1 MILFTGPLFSGKRRC
16 AEQYLVQQGKDPE
29 HCRILADAEDAAID
43 CSSPED
49 LRETAE
55 RLAGEYDII
64 LFTETGS
71 GLVPLDAEERR
82 VRENAGRLSVLLAEQ
97 ADEVYRV
104 VCGLPTKLK

>member
-16 AEQYLVQQGKDPE
+16 AEQYLAQQGKDPE
-29 HCRILADAEDAAID
+29 HCRVLADAQDAAAA
-43 CSSPED
+43 CRSPEEVQ
-49 LRETAE
+49 ETAD
-55 RLAGEYDII
+55 RLAGAYDII
-64 LFTETGS
+64 LITETGS
-71 GLVPLDAEERR
+71 GLVPVDAEERR